1 MYTSFKKIFSLT
13 LVLSLFVAPFVTN
26 AASLFVSPEVG
37 SYSVGKTFSIRV
49 RVSSPQAINAV
60 SGAISFPSD
69 KLQATSVSKAGSIL
83 TLWVQD
89 PLINNNAGRI
99 SFEGVVPNPGYQ
111 GEGGLVV
118 SVTFRVLKSG
128 NAEITFA
135 SGAVLAND
143 GNGTDLLTTT
153 PPASY
158 SLVEAPVVEEGAP
171 TAPTTVAPIVE
182 TQPETP
188 IIDTTIVRPVS
199 SSILT
204 FVAIAVPLFVLTL
217 VIILGV
223 MHGFHKVRLT
233 NKKFINELR
242 DIERVID
249 RAFDLLQED
258 VEDSIRVLER
268 TKKRRSLTDE
278 ESEVMK
284 KLKQNLRDAEAIV
297 HSKVK
302 KMEEDME

>member
-1 MYTSFKKIFSLT
+1 MHTSFKKIFPLAF
-13 LVLSLFVAPFVTN
+13 VLILFVVPTFAS

-49 RVSSPQAINAV
+49 RVSSPQSINAV
-60 SGAISFPSD
+60 SGAIGFPSD
-69 KLQATSVSKAGSIL
+69 KLQAVSVSKAGSVL

-89 PLINNNAGRI
+89 PLINNASGRV

-111 GEGGLVV
+111 GDGGLVV
-118 SVTFRVLKSG
+118 SVTFKVLKTG

-135 SGAVLAND
+135 NGAVLAND
-143 GNGTDLLTTT
+143 GNGTDLLTST

-158 SLVEAPVVEEGAP
+158 SLLEAPAVNEVPQSAPQAPVAEVV
-171 TAPTTVAPIVE
+171 
-182 TQPETP
+182 PETP

-204 FVAIAVPLFVLTL
+204 FLAIVVPLIVLVFL
-217 VIILGV
+217 IILGV
-223 MHGFHKVRLT
+223 MHGFHKVRVT

-242 DIERVID
+242 DIERVVD
-249 RAFDLLQED
+249 RAFELLQED
-258 VEDSIRVLER
+258 VEESIRVLER
-268 TKKRRSLTDE
+268 TRKRRSLTNE
-278 ESEVMK
+278 EDEVMK
-284 KLKQNLRDAEAIV
+284 KLKQNLRDAESIV
-297 HSKVK
+297 QSKVK